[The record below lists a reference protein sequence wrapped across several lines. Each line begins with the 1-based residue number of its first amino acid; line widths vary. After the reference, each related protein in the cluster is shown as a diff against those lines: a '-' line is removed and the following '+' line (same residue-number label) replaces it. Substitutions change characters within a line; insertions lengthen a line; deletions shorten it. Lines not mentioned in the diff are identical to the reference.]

1 MKKNQKEK
9 AKSHFLK
16 GMKNV
21 RQIYRVNVDP
31 SPLVADYH
39 DFIDEKIKGIHISS
53 ETYDLIKEEAQS
65 M

>member
-1 MKKNQKEK
+1 MS
-9 AKSHFLK
+9 ARS
-16 GMKNV
+16 
-21 RQIYRVNVDP
+21 RVNVDP

-39 DFIDEKIKGIHISS
+39 DFIDEKFKGIHISS